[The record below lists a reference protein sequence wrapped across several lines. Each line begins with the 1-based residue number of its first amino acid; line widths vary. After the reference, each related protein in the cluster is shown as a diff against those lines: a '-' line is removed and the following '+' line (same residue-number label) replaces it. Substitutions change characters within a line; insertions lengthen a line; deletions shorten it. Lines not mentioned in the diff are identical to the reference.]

1 TEAEVEQSAIWPRKG
16 APISYQ
22 MFTVS
27 QRSENNICLTN
38 EDMLVVREFVLE
50 ATQVKHYSA
59 SCWPNPDSPI
69 SNTFELLKLV
79 REENAAKDG
88 PTVVHDDVGGVTAG
102 TFCTLSS
109 LVQQLEVE
117 GSLDVFQA
125 AKLTNLMRPGIFSD
139 VEQYQFLYRAM
150 LSLIGTQEDE
160 DTLNSSDNNGTI
172 VVGTAESLESL
183 V

>member
-1 TEAEVEQSAIWPRKG
+1 
-16 APISYQ
+16 

-50 ATQVKHYSA
+50 ATQDDFALEVKHYSA

-125 AKLTNLMRPGIFSD
+125 AKLTNLMRPGTFSD

-172 VVGTAESLESL
+172 VVGTGSTAESLESL